1 MRGVMPGGSGELS
14 DRWNSIGMPNSGTQD
29 RHGPHE
35 KAAPSRPRATE
46 ACILLLSGS
55 TPPHPHW
62 RLVTVPTAVRPPQTP
77 PRMGSSWCFRLSVVP
92 GRDFALPAC
101 VSSHVARYLIPE
113 RLLDPVS
120 GGQER
125 LGGVKSAVCSASETS
140 TGLGCPRSIHS
151 DQHEAPA
158 ASRSAPISPACP
170 KISNSSAPSMR

>member
-1 MRGVMPGGSGELS
+1 MGGVLGGGSGELS

-29 RHGPHE
+29 RHGSHE
-35 KAAPSRPRATE
+35 KAAPSRPCASE

-92 GRDFALPAC
+92 GRDFALPC
-101 VSSHVARYLIPE
+101 VCLIPRRPVPLLE

-151 DQHEAPA
+151 DQHEAPT
-158 ASRSAPISPACP
+158 ASRSDPFSPACH